1 MHGVIE
7 VCPPNSPYL
16 FLLSAVYAT
25 SSVNNRDILRD
36 DFKTIAQYIAL
47 SWISLGDFNEVLNQ
61 NEKLGGLRVNQR
73 RCLVYRDNMDV
84 CKMIDLGFSGP
95 RFTWT
100 NNRKRH
106 PIYERLD
113 MGWGNMEWLE
123 KISKTNVMHLP
134 RISSDHCPIRVRT
147 CPTIPRGVKNRFVL
161 SPCGSSI
168 QISTLCYK
176 VNGSGGGDL
185 QHKFRDL
192 QVTLNV
198 WNKKVF
204 GNLHRRKAKAMAR
217 LKGTQLYLPDNPMSR
232 YHQNLEKDL
241 QGEICHILF

>member
-61 NEKLGGLRVNQR
+61 NKKLGGRRVNQR
-73 RCLVYRDNMDV
+73 RCLVCRDNMDV

-113 MGWGNMEWLE
+113 RGWGNMEWLE
-123 KISKTNVMHLP
+123 KLPKTNVMHLP
-134 RISSDHCPIRVRT
+134 RISSDYCPIRVRT
-147 CPTIPRGVKNRFVL
+147 CLTIPRGGQKPFRFEPMWILHPDFHSMIQSEWVRGEGTFSINSVTFK
-161 SPCGSSI
+161 SPLMCGI
-168 QISTLCYK
+168 KRCLAICI
-176 VNGSGGGDL
+176 
-185 QHKFRDL
+185 
-192 QVTLNV
+192 
-198 WNKKVF
+198 
-204 GNLHRRKAKAMAR
+204 A
-217 LKGTQLYLPDNPMSR
+217 
-232 YHQNLEKDL
+232 EKPKPWR
-241 QGEICHILF
+241 G